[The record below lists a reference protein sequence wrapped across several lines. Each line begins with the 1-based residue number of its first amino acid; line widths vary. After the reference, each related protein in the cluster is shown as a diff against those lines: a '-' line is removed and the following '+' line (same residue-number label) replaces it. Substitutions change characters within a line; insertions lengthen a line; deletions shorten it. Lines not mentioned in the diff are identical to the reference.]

1 MAIQLNQ
8 IQSTEWSFDIN
19 GVGQVVQGLDDIK
32 QCVRIIL
39 ETVPGS
45 DPLRPNFGCGIY
57 TFIDRPVTSAISDM
71 KKAVIDCL
79 TLFEPRIEK
88 IKVAITLNVEQLSVS
103 TTYKI
108 KNTVATDQ
116 IDVNYG
122 FTNS

>member
-8 IQSTEWSFDIN
+8 IQSTEWSFNIN

-32 QCVRIIL
+32 QCVQIIL

-57 TFIDRPVTSAISDM
+57 TFIDGPINSIVPDM
-71 KKAVIDCL
+71 KKAVVDCL

-88 IKVAITLNVEQLSVS
+88 VKVAITINAEHVTVSV
-103 TTYKI
+103 TYKI
-108 KNTVATDQ
+108 KNTAETDQ